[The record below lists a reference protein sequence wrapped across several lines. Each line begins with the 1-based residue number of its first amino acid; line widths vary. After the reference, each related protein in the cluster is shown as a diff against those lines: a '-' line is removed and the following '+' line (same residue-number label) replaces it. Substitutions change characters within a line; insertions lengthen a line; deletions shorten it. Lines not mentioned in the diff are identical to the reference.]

1 MVQRLILLCV
11 FEYVS
16 YDTACKYIL
25 LQKAIT
31 KSIIFVG
38 NSFFIKGN
46 SAVVMDKGGKFL
58 KNCGA
63 ALVGEYSR

>member
-16 YDTACKYIL
+16 YDTACKYYTVAV
-25 LQKAIT
+25 KAIS
-31 KSIIFVG
+31 KSTIFVG

-46 SAVVMDKGGKFL
+46 SAVVMNKGGKFL
-58 KNCGA
+58 KKLWCCIGGR
-63 ALVGEYSR
+63 V

>member
-16 YDTACKYIL
+16 YDTACKYYTVEEGNN
-25 LQKAIT
+25 QN
-31 KSIIFVG
+31 FVG

-46 SAVVMDKGGKFL
+46 SAVVINKGGKFL
-58 KNCGA
+58 KRNCGA
-63 ALVGEYSR
+63 ASVGE